1 MLPWVKP
8 MSTRP
13 ITITKKKDWPRI
25 FLERKGKQFHWE
37 QLEKNDVMLRE
48 GSIVDATIISASNFT
63 KIECDME
70 MHLTKKLAFGTL
82 A

>member
-1 MLPWVKP
+1 
-8 MSTRP
+8 
-13 ITITKKKDWPRI
+13 
-25 FLERKGKQFHWE
+25 
-37 QLEKNDVMLRE
+37 MLRE
-48 GSIVDATIISASNFT
+48 GRIVDATIISASNFT